1 MPHPLSERSE
11 SKGTATSRESLESL
25 LRHRKLDH
33 TFWGLTPVLVRG
45 SDPMTAPG
53 SDPARWHVPTGM
65 PELDTRLDGGIPR
78 GHLSEV
84 VGPRSA
90 GRLAIL
96 VSALAGATSRGEA
109 VVLIDPL
116 DMFDPVSVSASG
128 IDFQRMLWIRGEA
141 TSSARVSL
149 SCEYGTLQKSLDRAV
164 KALNIVLQAGP
175 HARQPRVGP
184 EAGGFGLVVLD
195 LGEVAA
201 QTIKRLPYTTWLR
214 LHRVI
219 EGSETACVLIA
230 SEPIARSAGG
240 VTIQLALGSGLSA
253 SGLNARVIRAR
264 KIESDHH
271 VRVPL
276 SAAAC

>member
-1 MPHPLSERSE
+1 MSPALSRDH
-11 SKGTATSRESLESL
+11 LESL
-25 LRHRKLDH
+25 LRDRKLDH
-33 TFWGLTPVLVRG
+33 TLTPAAG
-45 SDPMTAPG
+45 AGPG
-53 SDPARWHVPTGM
+53 ELRWLVPTGIA
-65 PELDTRLDGGIPR
+65 ELDARLDGGLPR

-84 VGPRSA
+84 VGPRSS

-109 VVLIDPL
+109 VALVDPL
-116 DMFDPVSVSASG
+116 DMFDPVSASAHG
-128 IDFQRMLWIRGEA
+128 VDFQRMLWIRGEA

-164 KALNIVLQAGP
+164 KALNIVLQAG
-175 HARQPRVGP
+175 
-184 EAGGFGLVVLD
+184 GGFGLVVLD

-219 EGSETACVLIA
+219 EGSETACVLIG

-240 VTIQLALGSGLSA
+240 VCVQLGGPKAKSPKPEA
-253 SGLNARVIRAR
+253 SYINARVVRSRAM
-264 KIESDHH
+264 ETDHH
-271 VRVPL
+271 VCVPL